1 MLFCAGEK
9 TQCWGVIA
17 MADNAAESPPA
28 APSWG
33 AELSAGISVG
43 LLAIPLSL
51 APAVLVFSP
60 LGPAYAAAG
69 ATAGLIGAVIGGII
83 AALFATS
90 SFVVTVPRASN
101 ALILSTVIATLMTRP
116 AFAGNDQLIIAM
128 AALCVLLAGLWQV
141 LFGIFR
147 VARVIKFTP
156 HPVFAGF
163 CNGVAL
169 LLIDSQILP
178 FFRDASGKLTLI
190 PSAEQLTMLVF
201 ALVLA
206 VFAVNYARLAAW
218 LSLPRWLARVP
229 GTVAIFA
236 VGTAIYFAVGAVWPE
251 IGLGPRLGA
260 LHLSLD
266 LPLTHIADPGNLE
279 RVIAAG
285 WNLLLVSFVL
295 ALVASMETL
304 MSFRAAQ
311 QLADVEF
318 HPVRDLAAQGISN
331 TATALLAPVAN
342 SASPALL
349 TLAYRCGGRTR
360 ATGLVAAA
368 AVLLIGVVGSDI
380 LAQVPTI
387 VLSATLIATG
397 IVMIDAWSVRLGIAY
412 FTGKS
417 GQTRRRDAMDL
428 IVVVAV
434 MAITALT
441 TVVIGV
447 VVGGVLSAL
456 IFVINMSRPV
466 VRERLYG
473 DKIFS
478 RRMRSADDIAILTR
492 SGRRRA
498 VLQLEG
504 VLFFGNAE
512 DLSRHVKEL
521 EPGLDTIVLDM
532 RAVTDIDVSG
542 VTILLALTQRSRERS
557 KHLLFCN
564 VPEHLLAT
572 IRGLFDSADA
582 ADAAVKPDLESAL
595 EWVEEETLRESLHE
609 RGSLSL
615 LPLEEIDFVE
625 GLTESE
631 LAELQGV
638 LKLRHFKSGEAVCSE
653 GDAGDR
659 MWFLAQGS
667 VSVRLQVGDGR
678 GSRRIASL
686 GRGTMFGEMALLEGT
701 VRSASIVAD
710 EPVVCYELT
719 SEDFDALLRG
729 KPVVATKIM
738 RNLAR
743 ELTRRL
749 RRTSHDLR
757 YAAS

>member
-1 MLFCAGEK
+1 
-9 TQCWGVIA
+9 
-17 MADNAAESPPA
+17 MADNAANSPPP

-33 AELSAGISVG
+33 AELSAGVSVG

-51 APAVLVFSP
+51 APAVLIFSP
-60 LGPAYAAAG
+60 LGPAYAATG
-69 ATAGLIGAVIGGII
+69 ATAGLIGAVVGGII

-147 VARVIKFTP
+147 VARIIKFTP

-163 CNGVAL
+163 LNGVAL
-169 LLIDSQILP
+169 LLIDSQVLP
-178 FFRDASGKLTLI
+178 FFRDANGGLTLM
-190 PSAEQLTMLVF
+190 PSADQLTMLAF
-201 ALVLA
+201 ALALA
-206 VFAVNYARLAAW
+206 VFAVSYGRLAAW
-218 LSLPRWLARVP
+218 LALPRWLARVP
-229 GTVAIFA
+229 GTVVIFA
-236 VGTAIYFAVGAVWPE
+236 VGTAAYFAVEALWPQIE
-251 IGLGPRLGA
+251 LGPKLGA
-260 LHLSLD
+260 LHISLD
-266 LPLTHIADPGNLE
+266 LPLVHIADPGNLGP
-279 RVIAAG
+279 VLAAG

-331 TATALLAPVAN
+331 TATAFLAPVAN

-360 ATGLVAAA
+360 ATGLFAAA
-368 AVLLIGVVGSDI
+368 AVLLIGAVGSGI

-397 IVMIDAWSVRLGIAY
+397 ISMIDAWSVRLAATY
-412 FTGKS
+412 LTGKS
-417 GQTRRRDAMDL
+417 PHRRHRDAMDL
-428 IVVVAV
+428 VVVVAV
-434 MAITALT
+434 MGITALT

-447 VVGGVLSAL
+447 VVGCVLSAL

-466 VRERLYG
+466 VRARLYG

-492 SGRRRA
+492 TGRRRA

-512 DLSRHVKEL
+512 DLARHVKEI
-521 EPGLDTIVLDM
+521 EPDLDTIVVDM

-542 VTILLALTQRSRERS
+542 MTILRSLTHRSRERG

-572 IRGLFDSADA
+572 IRSLYDSADA
-582 ADAAVKPDLESAL
+582 ADAVIKPDLESAL
-595 EWVEEETLRESLHE
+595 EWVEEEALRESLHE
-609 RGSLSL
+609 RGALSL

-625 GLTESE
+625 GLTENE
-631 LAELQGV
+631 LAELRGV
-638 LKLRHFKSGEAVCSE
+638 LKLRHFESGDAICRE

-659 MWFLAQGS
+659 MWFLGQGS
-667 VSVRLQVGDGR
+667 VSVRLLVGDGR
-678 GSRRIASL
+678 GSRRLASL
-686 GRGTMFGEMALLEGT
+686 GRGTMFGEMALLEGA

-710 EPVVCYELT
+710 EPVVCYELA
-719 SEDFDALLRG
+719 SEDFDLLLRE
-729 KPVVATKIM
+729 KPAVATKIM
-738 RNLAR
+738 RNVAR

-749 RRTSHDLR
+749 RRTSEELR
-757 YAAS
+757 HAAS